1 MTSIKI
7 WLQRRNNMWIS
18 LIILLL
24 LGLNG
29 IATFYG
35 RIYFPDNFRPEE
47 VSFLENYIVLTMVT
61 SLIVIMLIFM
71 YLLLF
76 DNEI

>member
-7 WLQRRNNMWIS
+7 WLQRRNNMWTS

-35 RIYFPDNFRPEE
+35 RIYFPYNFRPEE

-61 SLIVIMLIFM
+61 SIIVLMLIAM
-71 YLLLF
+71 YLLF